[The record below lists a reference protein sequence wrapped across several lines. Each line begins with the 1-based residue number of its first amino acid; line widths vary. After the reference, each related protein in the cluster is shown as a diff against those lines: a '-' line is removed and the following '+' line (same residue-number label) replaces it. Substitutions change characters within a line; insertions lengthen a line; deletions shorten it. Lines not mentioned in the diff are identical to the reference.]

1 VTSIINYLHMK
12 HSEIKRMIISSL
24 DNEADSL
31 TTSSEIQEA
40 LALDFSD
47 GFEDKVLGRL
57 NDEMYVV
64 KSDSEFNRKLS
75 LAFYRVT
82 FTAAAAIVL
91 LMLSIFLKEGS
102 LTFDSLLGVSDG
114 YSESIVCLLT
124 GN

>member
-1 VTSIINYLHMK
+1 
-12 HSEIKRMIISSL
+12 MIISSL
-24 DNEADSL
+24 DNEPDAL
-31 TTSSEIQEA
+31 TAGSELQEA
-40 LALDFSD
+40 FTLDFSD

-57 NDEMYVV
+57 NDEMYVI

-82 FTAAAAIVL
+82 FTATAAIVL

-102 LTFDSLLGVSDG
+102 LSFDSLLGVSDG

-124 GN
+124 EN